1 MHINIG
7 FSPCPNDTFI
17 FDAMVNNKIDTEGLS
32 FSTVLEDVQ
41 TLNEW
46 AIKGKLA
53 VTKLSYGVLPL
64 VMQHYKLLNS
74 GSALGKGVGP
84 LLISAPGQ
92 TSLKVEDQLVAIPGQ
107 NTTAHLLFSFKY
119 PHATNKVFLRYN
131 EIEDFVL
138 SGKGLGVIIHENR
151 FTFESRGL
159 NKITDLGD
167 FWEQTTGAHIPLG
180 GIVVKKE
187 LDTPLQQKIDR
198 LIHKSIAY
206 AFDQYPAL
214 NDYIRNHAQEMEEQV
229 MRQHIDLYVNEFSL
243 SLGNTG
249 KDAVLQLLKVYYE
262 MNNVEFPNQEDLF
275 VPTL

>member
-64 VMQHYKLLNS
+64 VMEHYKLLNS

-84 LLISAPGQ
+84 LLIAAPAQ
-92 TSLKVEDQLVAIPGQ
+92 ASLKVEDQLIAIPGQ
-107 NTTAHLLFSFKY
+107 NTTAHLLFNFKY
-119 PHATNKVFLRYN
+119 PHATNKVFLRYDA
-131 EIEDFVL
+131 IEDFVL

-151 FTFESRGL
+151 FTFASRGL

-167 FWEQTTGAHIPLG
+167 FWEQTTGAYIPLG

-206 AFDQYPAL
+206 AFDQYPIL
-214 NDYIRNHAQEMEEQV
+214 NDYIRIHAQEMEERV

-243 SLGNTG
+243 ALGNTG
-249 KDAVLQLLKVYYE
+249 KDAVLELLKVYYE
-262 MNNVEFPNQEDLF
+262 MNNVDYPNQEDLF
-275 VPTL
+275 VPVL